1 MVPQSPDTTR
11 HIFYNFSIVIINHI
25 LVLRCKYCDSSFKA
39 GPQTLSLIFHG
50 TKEEMGGGRRKRERR
65 AWERRG
71 PRKKS
76 PPNNL
81 ALNEIWSVF
90 PVQNMV
96 HFLTP
101 SWSEAGERV
110 NENENQGQNENR
122 NKQLEASFN
131 GRLISKVLLES

>member
-1 MVPQSPDTTR
+1 MTLHSKLDLKPYHSFFMVPKR
-11 HIFYNFSIVIINHI
+11 K
-25 LVLRCKYCDSSFKA
+25 L
-39 GPQTLSLIFHG
+39 
-50 TKEEMGGGRRKRERR
+50 GGGKRKKKRR

-71 PRKKS
+71 PGKKS
-76 PPNNL
+76 PLNNL

-90 PVQNMV
+90 PVQNVV

-110 NENENQGQNENR
+110 NGNEHWGQNENR
-122 NKQLEASFN
+122 NKHLEASFN